1 LEAILTSERRA
12 RKKDRTKQALLD
24 AALAI
29 FSERGIYAPSIEEIT
44 EGADLGKGTFYQYF
58 SSRED
63 LIAELVRRGIDGLLV
78 HLDQEISSAGDR
90 SEALKIL
97 FSAHGRYFH
106 DHPEY
111 LLLLHQAR
119 GRMKLPMGA
128 QGPIREEFLRY
139 AERLERYIPPKIG
152 GVAVRPP
159 RRRRMALVLGGFVS
173 GVLSFQYLFGGGLE
187 ALLGLSDDAAL
198 MAALMM
204 P

>member
-1 LEAILTSERRA
+1 MASERRT
-12 RKKDRTKQALLD
+12 RKKDRTRQALLD
-24 AALAI
+24 AALVL

-63 LIAELVRRGIDGLLV
+63 LIAELVRRGIDGLLER
-78 HLDQEISSAGDR
+78 LDQEISDAGDK
-90 SEALKIL
+90 SGALEIL

-119 GRMKLPMGA
+119 GWMKLPKGT
-128 QGPIREEFLRY
+128 QSPIREEFLRY
-139 AERLERYIPPKIG
+139 AERLERYIPQKIG
-152 GVAVRPP
+152 GVAVHAP
-159 RRRRMALVLGGFVS
+159 RRHRMALVLGGFIS

-187 ALLGLSDDAAL
+187 ALLSLSDDAAL